1 MLPTAKHM
9 TKMEARFWPGKDTS
23 TNQNILGI
31 SSKVVK
37 ARIIRRQIKPD
48 NYNKQMMDV
57 INAPPAKMTTTAA
70 PSIGVMPQPARKK
83 Q

>member
-31 SSKVVK
+31 SIKVVK

-48 NYNKQMMDV
+48 NYKQMMDV